1 MLQPDL
7 KKKKSAPVGA
17 HIFFN
22 VKVSPL
28 HNIKAGENQA
38 SLVPLL
44 AKLLVRVPLSPL
56 ELLIISF
63 QF

>member
-1 MLQPDL
+1 MFQPY
-7 KKKKSAPVGA
+7 KKKSAPVEA

-22 VKVSPL
+22 VQISPL
-28 HNIKAGENQA
+28 HDIKSGKKQA

-44 AKLLVRVPLSPL
+44 AKLLVRIPLSPL
-56 ELLIISF
+56 ELVIISF

>member
-1 MLQPDL
+1 MFRPN
-7 KKKKSAPVGA
+7 KKSAPVGA

-28 HNIKAGENQA
+28 HDIKAGENQA

-44 AKLLVRVPLSPL
+44 AKLLVRIPLSPL